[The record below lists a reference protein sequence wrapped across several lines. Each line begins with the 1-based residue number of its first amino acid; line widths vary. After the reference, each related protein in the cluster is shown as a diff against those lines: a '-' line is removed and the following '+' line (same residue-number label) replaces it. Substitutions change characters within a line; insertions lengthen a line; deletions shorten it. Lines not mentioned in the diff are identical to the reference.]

1 MYSISNL
8 PELIVL
14 LKKHNLSFH
23 ITNLTYPSFLS
34 TTILPK
40 ATKKEILIR
49 YQELFSKQT
58 MAAHE
63 IENLK
68 GVLSYMIKHDH
79 SHEIPAFKHF
89 NDSVDQS
96 RDEKFETVFP
106 EFAEWYTNI

>member
-1 MYSISNL
+1 
-8 PELIVL
+8 
-14 LKKHNLSFH
+14 
-23 ITNLTYPSFLS
+23 
-34 TTILPK
+34 
-40 ATKKEILIR
+40 
-49 YQELFSKQT
+49 